1 MSLCNIISERRDVY
15 IYKEENN
22 SERTFQNVKNGSP
35 WKQNYSPV
43 LLFILFV
50 IFTMFV
56 YSLVF

>member
-1 MSLCNIISERRDVY
+1 MY

-35 WKQNYSPV
+35 WKRNYSPV
-43 LLFILFV
+43 LLFILLV